1 MLSSQARIIWPW
13 IAGLAVLVVV
23 VLAGRAVKQERTSA
37 MNVTSSTPNLSRG
50 LPPLDTQSVP
60 DMETASFAMG

>member
-37 MNVTSSTPNLSRG
+37 MNATSSTPNPSQG
-50 LPPLDTQSVP
+50 LPPIDLQPLP
-60 DMETASFAMG
+60 DLETASFAMG